1 MNKKKTDIAPA
12 NSLYHEGK
20 DTDYTRD
27 KQRVFQC
34 LFTEPR
40 TRAQVEALTG
50 IRINS
55 VCYYVGMWGS
65 AGKIRVH
72 HKGVCPVT
80 KHDNVE
86 FLTTNPELFPKNKQF
101 SFWDKWE
108 EKI

>member
-1 MNKKKTDIAPA
+1 MTERKKADITPA

-20 DTDYTRD
+20 DTDYTRY

-55 VCYYVGMWGS
+55 VCYYVGFYS
-65 AGKIRVH
+65 
-72 HKGVCPVT
+72 
-80 KHDNVE
+80 
-86 FLTTNPELFPKNKQF
+86 
-101 SFWDKWE
+101 
-108 EKI
+108 